1 MRSNS
6 GAPNFLRARRTRPA
20 FSAPGRIQISRS
32 PVARGCPCAAS
43 AWAPTIMN
51 SAPVSDSAHN
61 ISTKSRF
68 IDPPFLEHPGLQGE
82 RPYHHDALL
91 RGKMLHIRHGALVLE
106 HDFSDA
112 IMRTI
117 HRRFAESART
127 ISHYSALNP
136 FAQCKGAEGGNS
148 HGPHTGVPVHRYL
161 GSIPIG
167 SVARDILQPK

>member
-1 MRSNS
+1 
-6 GAPNFLRARRTRPA
+6 
-20 FSAPGRIQISRS
+20 
-32 PVARGCPCAAS
+32 
-43 AWAPTIMN
+43 MN
-51 SAPVSDSAHN
+51 SAPVSDSVHN

-91 RGKMLHIRHGALVLE
+91 RGKMLHIRNGALVLE

-136 FAQCKGAEGGNS
+136 FAQCKGVRAEILMGRTLGCRYTGTLVLFQSGLWPVIYFSLNDQESISAGG
-148 HGPHTGVPVHRYL
+148 
-161 GSIPIG
+161 
-167 SVARDILQPK
+167 